1 MKIADALIEL
11 GYQEFVCNDTYE
23 SINWIIQPE
32 TIPSK
37 EQVLAK
43 VAELPAIKEARA
55 SAKAAQK
62 TAILERIGLTE
73 EELQIVLGA

>member
-1 MKIADALIEL
+1 MISEALVEL
-11 GYQEFVCNDTYE
+11 GYKEFVVYGDTYE
-23 SINWIIQPE
+23 GIQWIEQPASIP
-32 TIPSK
+32 TK

-55 SAKAAQK
+55 DAKVAQK
-62 TAILERIGLTE
+62 AAILERIGLTE